1 MVHELEVCLF
11 AERANR
17 AGVRDGFVY
26 FDYSFIAI
34 ILLLTTNALSEAPR
48 RPP

>member
-26 FDYSFIAI
+26 FDYCDYTVSH
-34 ILLLTTNALSEAPR
+34 NAV
-48 RPP
+48 